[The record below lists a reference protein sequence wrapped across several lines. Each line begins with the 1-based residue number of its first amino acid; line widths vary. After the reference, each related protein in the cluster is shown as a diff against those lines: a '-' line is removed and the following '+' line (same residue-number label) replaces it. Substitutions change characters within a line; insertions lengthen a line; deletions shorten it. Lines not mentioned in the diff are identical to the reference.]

1 MINKV
6 VSKAFGGVY
15 MRLRELLKDLPVL
28 NVQGNLDLEINSVV
42 QDSRKAKPGSLF
54 IAVKGAEIDGY
65 NYIKDAVSRGALA
78 VMVNED
84 AQARASTELSE
95 TVGSLNNS
103 VCLVAVADTRKLL
116 FPIGN
121 TFYQEPASHLKLIG
135 VVGTNGKTTSTFLI
149 KSILE
154 TAGKNTGLLGT
165 ICNILGKKVRSTKN
179 TTPGTLE
186 LQELF
191 AQMVQE
197 NLEYVVMEVSSHAI
211 AQERIGGLDF
221 AGGVFTNITQDHLDY
236 HHTFNE
242 YFRVKS
248 SFFRAL
254 SKEAF
259 AVINLDDPHGT
270 EIIKKTVAPV
280 LTYGLSTQAQIQA
293 EQIKKSMKHT
303 EFTLVTPN
311 GRLDLRLNLIGDF
324 NIYNALAA
332 IGCALALGIDLETI
346 KRGLE
351 RVDYIPGRFQTIPES
366 KDFTV
371 VIDYA
376 HTPDGLE
383 NLLRTAR
390 NLTKNRLI
398 TVFGCGG
405 DRDRGKRPLMGGI
418 SARYSDFSVITN
430 DNPRSEDPAAI
441 AAEIEEGFID
451 SQQVKKYKIV
461 LDRKNAIEEA
471 IFMAEPGDL
480 VVIAGKGHEN
490 YQVLAGETVYF
501 DDREVASA
509 ALKERYN
516 G

>member
-1 MINKV
+1 MK
-6 VSKAFGGVY
+6 
-15 MRLRELLKDLPVL
+15 LRELLKDLPLL

-42 QDSRKAKPGSLF
+42 QDSREAKPGSLF
-54 IAVKGAEIDGY
+54 IAVKGAEIDGH
-65 NYIKDAVSRGALA
+65 NYIMDAVSRGALA
-78 VMVNED
+78 VMVNEE
-84 AQARASTELSE
+84 AEARASIELSE
-95 TVGSLNNS
+95 TMGLPDGT
-103 VCLVAVADTRKLL
+103 VCLVTVADTRKLL
-116 FPIGN
+116 FSIGN
-121 TFYQEPASHLKLIG
+121 TFYQKPASHLKLIG

-165 ICNILGKKVRSTKN
+165 ICNILGKKVRSAKN

-197 NLEYVVMEVSSHAI
+197 KLEYVVMEVSSHAI

-236 HHTFNE
+236 HHTFSE
-242 YFRVKS
+242 YFQVKS
-248 SFFRAL
+248 SFFQKL

-259 AVINLDDPHGT
+259 AVINLDDPHSA
-270 EIIKKTVAPV
+270 EIIKNTVASV
-280 LTYGLSTQAQIQA
+280 LTYGLSTSAQVRA
-293 EQIKKSMKHT
+293 EQIKRSMKHT
-303 EFTLVTPN
+303 EFNLVIPN
-311 GRLDLRLNLIGDF
+311 GRLKLRLNLIGDF

-332 IGCALALGIDLETI
+332 AGCALALGIDPEAI

-351 RVDYIPGRFQTIPES
+351 SVSYIPGRFQTIPES

-390 NLTKNRLI
+390 SLTKKRLI

-405 DRDRGKRPLMGGI
+405 DRDRGKRPIMGRI
-418 SARYSDFSVITN
+418 SARYSDFSIITN

>member
-1 MINKV
+1 MK
-6 VSKAFGGVY
+6 
-15 MRLRELLKDLPVL
+15 LRDLLKDLPLL
-28 NVQGNLDLEINSVV
+28 NVQGNLDLEIDSVV
-42 QDSRKAKPGSLF
+42 QDSREAKPGSFF
-54 IAVKGAEIDGY
+54 IAVKGAEIDGH

-78 VMVNED
+78 VMVNEE
-84 AQARASTELSE
+84 AQARASTELRE
-95 TVGSLNNS
+95 VTGLRDGA
-103 VCLVAVADTRKLL
+103 VCLVTVADTRQLL
-116 FPIGN
+116 FSIGN

-165 ICNILGKKVRSTKN
+165 ICNILGEKVRSTKN
-179 TTPGTLE
+179 TTPGTLA

-191 AQMVQE
+191 AQMVRE

-236 HHTFNE
+236 HHTFSE

-248 SFFRAL
+248 SFFQRL
-254 SKEAF
+254 SKKAF
-259 AVINLDDPHGT
+259 AVINLDDPHSA

-280 LTYGLSTQAQIQA
+280 LTYGLSTRAQIRA
-293 EQIKKSMKHT
+293 EQITRSMKHT
-303 EFTLVTPN
+303 EFTLVIPN
-311 GRLDLRLNLIGDF
+311 GRLELRLNLIGDF

-332 IGCALALGIDLETI
+332 TGCALALGIDPETI
-346 KRGLE
+346 KNGLE
-351 RVDYIPGRFQTIPES
+351 KVPYIPGRFQIIPES
-366 KDFTV
+366 EDFTV

-390 NLTKNRLI
+390 SLTKKRLI

-405 DRDRGKRPLMGGI
+405 DRDRGKRPIMGRI
-418 SARYSDFSVITN
+418 SARYSDFSVITT
-430 DNPRSEDPAAI
+430 DNPRTEDPAAI
-441 AAEIEEGFID
+441 AAEIDEGFID
-451 SQQVKKYKIV
+451 SDQVKKYKIV
-461 LDRKNAIEEA
+461 LDRKTAIEEA
-471 IFMAEPGDL
+471 IFMAEPGDML
-480 VVIAGKGHEN
+480 VIAGKGHEN
-490 YQVLAGETVYF
+490 YQVFAGETVYF